1 MKENINYTI
10 ILNKIFTVLVVIA
23 IILGVNLLF
32 TMISLTN
39 GESSSDNSG
48 NSSTSGT
55 QTSSDYDVSD
65 FDTLTLAQ
73 VLKLFDSKDTSVLYL
88 GRSSCSACVSFLPT
102 LKSVQ
107 KDLGFK
113 TKYLD
118 ITTVDT
124 SSSDYSTFISKL
136 TKEIEVNANGTK
148 STGKI
153 SEFYGYTPMVIIIKD
168 GKAVNASVGALSE
181 SNFKKFLSS
190 NGIKQIEG

>member
-1 MKENINYTI
+1 MKENINYTT

-39 GESSSDNSG
+39 GGSSSDNSS

-168 GKAVNASVGALSE
+168 GKAVDASVGALSE

-190 NGIKQIEG
+190 NGIK

>member
-1 MKENINYTI
+1 MKENINYTT

-39 GESSSDNSG
+39 GGSGSGSNNSS

-55 QTSSDYDVSD
+55 QTSDYDVSD
-65 FDTLTLAQ
+65 FDALTLAQ

-107 KDLGFK
+107 KDLRFK

-124 SSSDYSTFISKL
+124 SSSDYNTFISKL

-190 NGIKQIEG
+190 NGIK

>member
-39 GESSSDNSG
+39 GESGSGSNNSS

-65 FDTLTLAQ
+65 FEALTLAQ

-168 GKAVNASVGALSE
+168 GKAVDASVGALSE

-190 NGIKQIEG
+190 NGIK

>member
-1 MKENINYTI
+1 MKENINYTT
-10 ILNKIFTVLVVIA
+10 ILNKIFTALVVIA

-39 GESSSDNSG
+39 GGSGSNNSS

-55 QTSSDYDVSD
+55 QTNDYDVSD
-65 FDTLTLAQ
+65 FDALTLAQ

-124 SSSDYSTFISKL
+124 SSSDYNTFISKL

-168 GKAVNASVGALSE
+168 GKAANASVGALSE

-190 NGIKQIEG
+190 NGIK

>member
-1 MKENINYTI
+1 MYTFMKENINYTT
-10 ILNKIFTVLVVIA
+10 ILNKIFTALVVIA

-39 GESSSDNSG
+39 GGSGSNNSS

-55 QTSSDYDVSD
+55 QTNDYDVSD
-65 FDTLTLAQ
+65 FDALTLTQ

-124 SSSDYSTFISKL
+124 SSSDYNTFISKL

-153 SEFYGYTPMVIIIKD
+153 SDFYGYTPMVIIIKD

-190 NGIKQIEG
+190 NGIK

>member
-1 MKENINYTI
+1 MKENINYTT

-39 GESSSDNSG
+39 GGSSSDNSS
-48 NSSTSGT
+48 NSSTSGN

-88 GRSSCSACVSFLPT
+88 GRSTCSACVSFLPT

-124 SSSDYSTFISKL
+124 SSSDYSTFASKL

-190 NGIKQIEG
+190 NGIK

>member
-1 MKENINYTI
+1 MKENINYTT
-10 ILNKIFTVLVVIA
+10 ILNKIFTTLVVIS

-39 GESSSDNSG
+39 GESGSNNSS

-55 QTSSDYDVSD
+55 QTSDYDVSD
-65 FDTLTLAQ
+65 FDALTLAQ

-124 SSSDYSTFISKL
+124 SSSDYNTFISKL

-190 NGIKQIEG
+190 NGIK

>member
-1 MKENINYTI
+1 MKENINYTT

-39 GESSSDNSG
+39 GGSSSDNSS

-124 SSSDYSTFISKL
+124 SSRDYSTFISKL

-168 GKAVNASVGALSE
+168 GKAVDASVGALSE
-181 SNFKKFLSS
+181 ANFKKFLSS
-190 NGIKQIEG
+190 NGIK

>member
-1 MKENINYTI
+1 MKENINYTT
-10 ILNKIFTVLVVIA
+10 ILNKIFTALVVIA
-23 IILGVNLLF
+23 IIWGVNLLF

-39 GESSSDNSG
+39 GGSGSNNSS

-55 QTSSDYDVSD
+55 QTNDYDVSD
-65 FDTLTLAQ
+65 FDALTLAQ

-124 SSSDYSTFISKL
+124 SSSDYNTFISKL

-153 SEFYGYTPMVIIIKD
+153 SDFYGYTPMVIIIKD

-190 NGIKQIEG
+190 NGIK

>member
-39 GESSSDNSG
+39 GGSSSDNSG
-48 NSSTSGT
+48 NNSTSGT

-190 NGIKQIEG
+190 NGIK

>member
-1 MKENINYTI
+1 MKENINYTT
-10 ILNKIFTVLVVIA
+10 ILNKIFTALVVIA
-23 IILGVNLLF
+23 IIMGVNLLF

-39 GESSSDNSG
+39 GGSGSNNSS

-55 QTSSDYDVSD
+55 QTNDYDVSD
-65 FDTLTLAQ
+65 FDALTLTQ

-124 SSSDYSTFISKL
+124 SSSDYNTFISKL

-190 NGIKQIEG
+190 NGIK

>member
-1 MKENINYTI
+1 MKENINYTT
-10 ILNKIFTVLVVIA
+10 ILNKIFTALVVIA
-23 IILGVNLLF
+23 IIMGVNLLF

-39 GESSSDNSG
+39 GGSGSNNSS

-55 QTSSDYDVSD
+55 QTNDYDVSD
-65 FDTLTLAQ
+65 FDALTLAQ

-124 SSSDYSTFISKL
+124 SSSDYNTFISKL

-153 SEFYGYTPMVIIIKD
+153 SDFYGYTPMVIIIKD

-190 NGIKQIEG
+190 NGIK

>member
-39 GESSSDNSG
+39 GGSSSDNSG

-124 SSSDYSTFISKL
+124 SSSDYNTFISKL

-190 NGIKQIEG
+190 NGIK

>member
-1 MKENINYTI
+1 MKENINYTT
-10 ILNKIFTVLVVIA
+10 ILNKIFTALVVIA

-39 GESSSDNSG
+39 GGSGSNNSS

-55 QTSSDYDVSD
+55 QTNDYDVSD
-65 FDTLTLAQ
+65 FDALTLTQ

-107 KDLGFK
+107 KDLGFT

-124 SSSDYSTFISKL
+124 SSSDYNTFISKL

-153 SEFYGYTPMVIIIKD
+153 SDFYGYTPMVIIIKD

-190 NGIKQIEG
+190 NGIK

>member
-1 MKENINYTI
+1 MKENINYTT
-10 ILNKIFTVLVVIA
+10 ILNKIFTALVVIA
-23 IILGVNLLF
+23 IIMGVNLLF

-39 GESSSDNSG
+39 GGSGSNNSS

-55 QTSSDYDVSD
+55 QTTDYDVSD
-65 FDTLTLAQ
+65 FDALTLAQ

-124 SSSDYSTFISKL
+124 SSSDYNTFISKL

-153 SEFYGYTPMVIIIKD
+153 SDFYGYTPMVIIVKD

-190 NGIKQIEG
+190 NGIK

>member
-1 MKENINYTI
+1 MKENINYTT
-10 ILNKIFTVLVVIA
+10 ILNKIFTTLVVIA

-39 GESSSDNSG
+39 GVSSSDNSG

-124 SSSDYSTFISKL
+124 SSSDYNTFISKL

-168 GKAVNASVGALSE
+168 GKAVDASVGALSE

-190 NGIKQIEG
+190 NGIK

>member
-1 MKENINYTI
+1 MKENINYTT
-10 ILNKIFTVLVVIA
+10 ILNKIFTALVVIA
-23 IILGVNLLF
+23 IIMGVNLLF

-39 GESSSDNSG
+39 GGSGSNNSS

-55 QTSSDYDVSD
+55 QTTDYDVSD
-65 FDTLTLAQ
+65 FDALTLAR

-124 SSSDYSTFISKL
+124 SSSDYNTFISKL

-153 SEFYGYTPMVIIIKD
+153 SDFYGYTPMVIIIKD

-190 NGIKQIEG
+190 NGIK

>member
-1 MKENINYTI
+1 MKENINYTT
-10 ILNKIFTVLVVIA
+10 ILNKIFTALVVIA

-39 GESSSDNSG
+39 GGSGSNNSS

-55 QTSSDYDVSD
+55 HTNDYDVSD
-65 FDTLTLAQ
+65 FDALTLAQ

-124 SSSDYSTFISKL
+124 SSSDYNTFISKL

-153 SEFYGYTPMVIIIKD
+153 SEFYGYTPMVIIVKD

-190 NGIKQIEG
+190 NGIK

>member
-1 MKENINYTI
+1 MKENINYTT
-10 ILNKIFTVLVVIA
+10 ILNKIFTALVVIA

-39 GESSSDNSG
+39 GGSGSNNSS

-55 QTSSDYDVSD
+55 QTNDYDVSD
-65 FDTLTLAQ
+65 FDALTLAQ

-107 KDLGFK
+107 KDLGFT

-124 SSSDYSTFISKL
+124 SSSDYNTFISKL

-153 SEFYGYTPMVIIIKD
+153 SDFYGYTPMVIIIKD

-190 NGIKQIEG
+190 NGIK

>member
-1 MKENINYTI
+1 MKENINYTT
-10 ILNKIFTVLVVIA
+10 ILSKIFTTLVVIA

-39 GESSSDNSG
+39 GGSGSGSNNSS

-55 QTSSDYDVSD
+55 QTSDYDVSD
-65 FDTLTLAQ
+65 FDALSLAQ

-168 GKAVNASVGALSE
+168 GKAVDASVGALSE

-190 NGIKQIEG
+190 NGIK

>member
-39 GESSSDNSG
+39 GGSSSDNSG

-181 SNFKKFLSS
+181 ANFKKFLSS
-190 NGIKQIEG
+190 NGIK

>member
-190 NGIKQIEG
+190 NGIK

>member
-39 GESSSDNSG
+39 GGSSSDNSG
-48 NSSTSGT
+48 NNSTSGT

-107 KDLGFK
+107 KDLRFK

-190 NGIKQIEG
+190 NGIK

>member
-39 GESSSDNSG
+39 GGSSNDNSG

-190 NGIKQIEG
+190 NGIK

>member
-39 GESSSDNSG
+39 GRSGSNNSS

-55 QTSSDYDVSD
+55 QTSDYDVSD
-65 FDTLTLAQ
+65 FDALTLAQ

-124 SSSDYSTFISKL
+124 SSRDYSTFISKL

-168 GKAVNASVGALSE
+168 GKAVDASVGALSE

-190 NGIKQIEG
+190 NGIK

>member
-1 MKENINYTI
+1 MKENINYTT

>member
-1 MKENINYTI
+1 MKENINYTT

-39 GESSSDNSG
+39 GGSSNDNSG

-190 NGIKQIEG
+190 NGIK

>member
-32 TMISLTN
+32 TMIFLTN
-39 GESSSDNSG
+39 GGSSSDNSG

-124 SSSDYSTFISKL
+124 SSSDYNTFISKL

-190 NGIKQIEG
+190 NGIK

>member
-39 GESSSDNSG
+39 GGSSSDNSS

-190 NGIKQIEG
+190 NGIK

>member
-39 GESSSDNSG
+39 GGSSSDNSG

-55 QTSSDYDVSD
+55 QTSDYDVSA
-65 FDTLTLAQ
+65 FDALTLAQ

-124 SSSDYSTFISKL
+124 SSSDYNTFISKL

-168 GKAVNASVGALSE
+168 GKAVDASVGALSE

-190 NGIKQIEG
+190 NGIK

>member
-39 GESSSDNSG
+39 GGSSSDNSS

-124 SSSDYSTFISKL
+124 SSSDYSTFTSKL

-190 NGIKQIEG
+190 NGIK

>member
-39 GESSSDNSG
+39 GESGSGSNNSS

-65 FDTLTLAQ
+65 FDALTLAQ

-190 NGIKQIEG
+190 NGIK

>member
-1 MKENINYTI
+1 MKENINYTT

-39 GESSSDNSG
+39 GGSSSDNSG
-48 NSSTSGT
+48 NSSTNGT

-190 NGIKQIEG
+190 NGIK

>member
-1 MKENINYTI
+1 MKENINYTT

-39 GESSSDNSG
+39 GESGSGSNNSS

-55 QTSSDYDVSD
+55 QTSDYDVSD
-65 FDTLTLAQ
+65 FDALTLAQ

-88 GRSSCSACVSFLPT
+88 GRSSCGACVSFLPT

-124 SSSDYSTFISKL
+124 SSSDYNTFISKL
-136 TKEIEVNANGTK
+136 TKNRTFSAEYLPESPITRTN
-148 STGKI
+148 
-153 SEFYGYTPMVIIIKD
+153 
-168 GKAVNASVGALSE
+168 LSLHPPQR
-181 SNFKKFLSS
+181 N
-190 NGIKQIEG
+190 Q

>member
-1 MKENINYTI
+1 MMFSNCS
-10 ILNKIFTVLVVIA
+10 
-23 IILGVNLLF
+23 
-32 TMISLTN
+32 SLT
-39 GESSSDNSG
+39 
-48 NSSTSGT
+48 TL
-55 QTSSDYDVSD
+55 DVSD

-124 SSSDYSTFISKL
+124 SSRDYSTFISKL

-168 GKAVNASVGALSE
+168 GKAVDASVGALSE
-181 SNFKKFLSS
+181 ANFKKFLSS
-190 NGIKQIEG
+190 NGIK

>member
-39 GESSSDNSG
+39 RGSSSDNSG

-190 NGIKQIEG
+190 NGIK

>member
-1 MKENINYTI
+1 MKENINYTT
-10 ILNKIFTVLVVIA
+10 ILNKIFTALVVIA

-39 GESSSDNSG
+39 GGSGSNNSS
-48 NSSTSGT
+48 NSSTSET
-55 QTSSDYDVSD
+55 QTNDYDVSD
-65 FDTLTLAQ
+65 FDALTLAQ

-124 SSSDYSTFISKL
+124 SSSDYNTFISKL

-190 NGIKQIEG
+190 NGIK

>member
-1 MKENINYTI
+1 MKENINYTT
-10 ILNKIFTVLVVIA
+10 ILNKIFTVLVVIV

-39 GESSSDNSG
+39 GGSGSGSNNSS

-124 SSSDYSTFISKL
+124 SSSDYNTFISKL

-190 NGIKQIEG
+190 NGIK

>member
-1 MKENINYTI
+1 MKENINYTT
-10 ILNKIFTVLVVIA
+10 ILNKIFTALVVIA
-23 IILGVNLLF
+23 IIMGVNLLF

-39 GESSSDNSG
+39 GGSGNNNSS

-55 QTSSDYDVSD
+55 QTNDYDVSD
-65 FDTLTLAQ
+65 FDALTLAQ

-124 SSSDYSTFISKL
+124 SSSDYNTFISKL

-190 NGIKQIEG
+190 NGIK